1 MEPGELIPA
10 DATDYAP
17 WHWYVLVG
25 YPALNLLG
33 VVSMTSLTGG
43 GSIIASSLAT
53 VTLLIVLTAAGALTI
68 PAIWRDIEFVRT
80 ETDGWTPDRDVYV
93 GSAIAV
99 PLGLGLLSGLVAG
112 FGVAIAMTIVTF
124 LLSTVT
130 VCVVYLFNRHR
141 TIGLLA
147 R

>member
-1 MEPGELIPA
+1 MALGEIIPA

-33 VVSMTSLTGG
+33 IVSITSLTNG

-68 PAIWRDIEFVRT
+68 PAIWRDIDFVRT
-80 ETDGWTPDRDVYV
+80 ETDAWTPDRDVYV
-93 GSAIAV
+93 GSAMAV
-99 PLGLGLLSGLVAG
+99 PLGLGLLSGLAAG
-112 FGVAIAMTIVTF
+112 FSVAIAITIVTF